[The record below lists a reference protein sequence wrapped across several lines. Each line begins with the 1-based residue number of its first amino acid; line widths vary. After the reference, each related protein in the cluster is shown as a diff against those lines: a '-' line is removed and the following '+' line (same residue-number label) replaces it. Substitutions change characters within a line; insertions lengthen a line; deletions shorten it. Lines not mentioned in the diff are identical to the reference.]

1 MRTVLCRSY
10 PSAWREAGL
19 FGGLALGALRQA
31 RSRPTEY
38 QRASCWIFCDTV
50 PLRPLLPFKAG
61 RLCFIDALMLLLRPT
76 SWVCHRSASTGK
88 SWILWEEE
96 TAPSGH
102 HQTQPAAPVLPKTFY
117 QRTGMSWRWLI
128 QATQN
133 VHIQIWSWPLP
144 SQRKAYVSTSL
155 RWVIILKSRALRV
168 KTTSSFVETVPQ
180 RWSSG
185 VHPGYLPRVL
195 FSSQD
200 LLLNQSVNQLSFLPA
215 HARPL
220 SLPSCLLFLLII
232 FVFSNFI
239 TEQEMLSS
247 LHWSLNY
254 FIR

>member
-1 MRTVLCRSY
+1 MPAPAR
-10 PSAWREAGL
+10 AG
-19 FGGLALGALRQA
+19 F
-31 RSRPTEY
+31 S
-38 QRASCWIFCDTV
+38 
-50 PLRPLLPFKAG
+50 
-61 RLCFIDALMLLLRPT
+61 
-76 SWVCHRSASTGK
+76 GK
-88 SWILWEEE
+88 KKHSS
-96 TAPSGH
+96 PGH
-102 HQTQPAAPVLPKTFY
+102 HQNQPAAPFLPKTFY

-144 SQRKAYVSTSL
+144 SQCKAYVSTSL
-155 RWVIILKSRALRV
+155 HWVIILKSQALWV
-168 KTTSSFVETVPQ
+168 KTTSSVVETVPQ
-180 RWSSG
+180 RRSYG
-185 VHPGYLPRVL
+185 VHQGYLPRVL

-200 LLLNQSVNQLSFLPA
+200 LLNQSVNQLSFLPA